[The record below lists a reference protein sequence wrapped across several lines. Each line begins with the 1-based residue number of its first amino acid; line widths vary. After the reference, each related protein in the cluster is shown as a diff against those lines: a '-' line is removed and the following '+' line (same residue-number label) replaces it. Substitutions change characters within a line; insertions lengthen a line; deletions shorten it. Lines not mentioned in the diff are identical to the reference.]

1 MRARG
6 RDPCYRVPAKQRTMA
21 MSAKDPLT
29 ARRPIAGP
37 MAWNGG
43 DFARRDDWILRLDE
57 GHVAELEDAARAV
70 AARGLALRDIEAAE
84 FPLPRLGSALAALRT
99 ELRTGRGF
107 VLVKGLAVERFE
119 PALLRRIYVGMG
131 VHLGVPVSQSF
142 RGDYLGEVKDYREP
156 GNERPYR
163 RGGAIE
169 MHRDPCDVVGL
180 LCLRKAKAGGLS
192 RVASAA
198 TVWNASLAERP
209 DLVPVLL
216 GGFRLYATRDDRSG
230 SPPLTP
236 VKIPVFALDPDGPLH
251 CTLIA
256 ELAQWAVEKAG
267 EPWPAGGPEALALF
281 QEIANRDGVFLDM
294 AIEPGDIQFLN
305 NRTTVHGRTDY
316 EEWPEPERQR
326 VMFRLWLMCPDWPQ
340 PATSVN
346 RLLFARIDRA
356 GGGIAPRPAT
366 AA

>member
-1 MRARG
+1 MQARRA
-6 RDPCYRVPAKQRTMA
+6 DPCYRVPTSERTRP
-21 MSAKDPLT
+21 MSIQNPLA

-37 MAWNGG
+37 MAWGG
-43 DFARRDDWILRLDE
+43 TDFPRRDDWILRLSE
-57 GHVAELEDAARAV
+57 GHIAELENAARAIV
-70 AARGLALRDIEAAE
+70 ARGLSFRDIAAAE
-84 FPLPRLGSALAALRT
+84 FPLPGLGPMLAALRP

-107 VLVKGLAVERFE
+107 VLVKGLSVERFA
-119 PALLRRIYVGMG
+119 PALLRTIYIGMG
-131 VHLGVPVSQSF
+131 AHLGVPVSQSH

-169 MHRDPCDVVGL
+169 MHRDPCDIVGL
-180 LCLRKAKAGGLS
+180 LCYRKARAGGLS
-192 RVASAA
+192 RIASAA
-198 TVWNASLAERP
+198 TVWNTVLAERP
-209 DLVPVLL
+209 DLVAVLL
-216 GGFRLYATRDDRSG
+216 HGFRLYATREDRDAA
-230 SPPLTP
+230 PPLTP
-236 VKIPVFALDPDGPLH
+236 VKIPVLTCDPDGPLH

-267 EPWPAGGPEALALF
+267 EPWPERGPEALAFF
-281 QEIANRDGVFLDM
+281 QEVANRAGVFLDM

-340 PATSVN
+340 PATAVN
-346 RLLFARIDRA
+346 RLLFANIDRA
-356 GGGIAPRPAT
+356 DGGIAPRMAT

>member
-1 MRARG
+1 MATPNPLSARA
-6 RDPCYRVPAKQRTMA
+6 
-21 MSAKDPLT
+21 
-29 ARRPIAGP
+29 PIAGP
-37 MAWNGG
+37 MAWFGR
-43 DFARRDDWILRLDE
+43 DFAGRSEWILRLDD
-57 GHVAELEDAARAV
+57 GHVAELEAAARAV
-70 AARGLALRDIEAAE
+70 AARGLSFRDIAAAE
-84 FPLPRLGSALAALRT
+84 FPLPRLGPRLAALMP
-99 ELRTGRGF
+99 ELRSGRGF

-119 PALLRRIYVGMG
+119 PDLLRKIYVGMG
-131 VHLGVPVSQSF
+131 AHLGIPVSQSF

-169 MHRDPCDVVGL
+169 MHRDPCDIVGL
-180 LCLRKAKAGGLS
+180 LCYRKAKAGGLS
-192 RVASAA
+192 RIASAA
-198 TVWNASLAERP
+198 TVWNTVLAERP
-209 DLVPVLL
+209 DLAPVLL
-216 GGFRLYATRDDRSG
+216 DGFRLYSTRDDRSAA
-230 SPPLTP
+230 PPLTP

-267 EPWPAGGPEALALF
+267 ESWPERGPEAIAF
-281 QEIANRDGVFLDM
+281 VQEVANREGVYLDM

-316 EEWPEPERQR
+316 QDWPEPERQR

-340 PATSVN
+340 PATAVN
-346 RLLFARIDRA
+346 RLLFANTDRA
-356 GGGIAPRPAT
+356 DGGIAPRLAT